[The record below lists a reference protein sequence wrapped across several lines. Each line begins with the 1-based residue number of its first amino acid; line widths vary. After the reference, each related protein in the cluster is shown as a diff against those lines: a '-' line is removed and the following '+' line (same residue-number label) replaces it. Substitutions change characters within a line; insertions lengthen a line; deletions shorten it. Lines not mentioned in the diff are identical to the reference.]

1 MSGAVS
7 PPCLSRQTMVGV
19 MVVMTASF
27 QRTVAFRPHGRLLS
41 TQASTGESWTL
52 TGKPASV
59 TRGVTSF
66 FLGPGAYEVLFVPSK
81 SLFPQSC
88 GSSVIKSHW
97 PPKPNS
103 RGVLSPFAGSPGWGI
118 WCGSWNFATVQEL
131 LWYVVLQF
139 VGCVLGGSMVGLTC
153 CASQVCCSQI
163 PCPCGRPLLT
173 HASAGDIQTLKAGL
187 AQSLVGSLGPGA
199 HKVLFESSKHLWRR
213 WV

>member
-1 MSGAVS
+1 MSGAVF

-27 QRTVAFRPHGRLLS
+27 QRTVAFRPHGRLLL

-59 TRGVTSF
+59 SRGVTSF
-66 FLGPGAYEVLFVPSK
+66 FLGHGAHEVLFGPSK

-131 LWYVVLQF
+131 LWYIVLQF
-139 VGCVLGGSMVGLTC
+139 VGCLLGGSMVGLTC
-153 CASQVCCSQI
+153 RLSGLLQQDPLSLRQATAD
-163 PCPCGRPLLT
+163 PCLCRRHSNTQGRSGSVSCGVP
-173 HASAGDIQTLKAGL
+173 
-187 AQSLVGSLGPGA
+187 GPWCTQGF
-199 HKVLFESSKHLWRR
+199 V
-213 WV
+213 